1 MTEAQR
7 IIKEANAIADKA
19 MKRSEWYTP
28 SRLNKFK
35 EWCTEEVT
43 FRNITVLI
51 YTGVLLAF
59 ILVEWSLY
67 NG

>member
-1 MTEAQR
+1 MSEARR
-7 IIKEANAIADKA
+7 IINEANAIADKA

-35 EWCTEEVT
+35 KWCMEEVT

-59 ILVEWSLY
+59 ILVGGSLY

>member
-1 MTEAQR
+1 MTETQR

-28 SRLNKFK
+28 SRLTKFK
-35 EWCTEEVT
+35 EWCMEEVT

>member
-1 MTEAQR
+1 MTETKR

-28 SRLNKFK
+28 SRLTKFK
-35 EWCTEEVT
+35 AWCMEEVA
-43 FRNITVLI
+43 FRNITVLT
-51 YTGVLLAF
+51 YTGVLLAV
-59 ILVEWSLY
+59 ILFEWSLY